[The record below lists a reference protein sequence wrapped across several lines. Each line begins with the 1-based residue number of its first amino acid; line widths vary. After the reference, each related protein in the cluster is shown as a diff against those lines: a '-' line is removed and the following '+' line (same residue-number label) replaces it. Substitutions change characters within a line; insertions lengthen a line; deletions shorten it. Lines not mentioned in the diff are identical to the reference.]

1 MLVWLPLGRA
11 HRRNSVAPLFL
22 LLGMIFLL
30 PQSAGS
36 TDSNNF
42 VTAQASNTK
51 STLMSIQF
59 RTPQNG
65 WMVGTGGTIL
75 KTTDGGKKWKRV
87 VMERLPY

>member
-1 MLVWLPLGRA
+1 MLMCPFGRA
-11 HRRNSVAPLFL
+11 HRRNSVAPLIL

-42 VTAQASNTK
+42 VTTQASNTK

-65 WMVGTGGTIL
+65 WVVGAGGTIL
-75 KTTDGGKKWKRV
+75 KTTDGGRNGSGW
-87 VMERLPY
+87 